1 MVISRLQAWT
11 SSMLKPKVSLPK
23 TSATFSPRLAA
34 CSNSG
39 TKSRGVCSGAVISRR
54 RLVRAQAM
62 VVSARASSKEAAMV
76 AFSKTSAAPEARMKL
91 SSGNLNDCGCSG
103 SNTGG
108 FSVIG
113 VAIRLGATMVNL
125 CRPIVFMARA
135 AEPIL
140 AGWLVRVRMMR
151 MLSR

>member
-23 TSATFSPRLAA
+23 TSATCSPRCAA
-34 CSNSG
+34 CNNSG

-62 VVSARASSKEAAMV
+62 AVSARASSSV
-76 AFSKTSAAPEARMKL
+76 ATISALCNTSAAPEARMKL
-91 SSGNLNDCGCSG
+91 SSGSAKLCTSLGLK
-103 SNTGG
+103 TGG

-113 VAIRLGATMVNL
+113 VAIRLGATMVSL
-125 CRPIVFMARA
+125 CRPIVFIARA

-140 AGWLVRVRMMR
+140 AGWLVRVRIMR
-151 MLSR
+151 MLPR